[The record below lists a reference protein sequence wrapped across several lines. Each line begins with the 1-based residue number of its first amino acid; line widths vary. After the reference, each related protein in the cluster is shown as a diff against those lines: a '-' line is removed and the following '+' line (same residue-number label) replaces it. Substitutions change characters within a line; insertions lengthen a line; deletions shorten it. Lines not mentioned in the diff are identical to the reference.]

1 VVVGKVAYCSQVPW
15 IMPASLRDNVTF
27 QQGLEPARYNTVID
41 ACALS
46 HDLAE
51 LPAGDLTELGERG
64 VNLSGKI
71 CVQFCCVCSLFL
83 FTQLVQVMCMSL
95 TTG

>member
-1 VVVGKVAYCSQVPW
+1 LLLYLTTAGGPVVVGKVAYCSQVPW
-15 IMPASLRDNVTF
+15 IMPASLQANVLF
-27 QQGLEPARYNTVID
+27 QRPMQPAQYNAVVD

-64 VNLSGKI
+64 VNLSGR
-71 CVQFCCVCSLFL
+71 
-83 FTQLVQVMCMSL
+83 
-95 TTG
+95 